1 MVALVSAFL
10 YALPSTSILGAV
22 LLTGFLG
29 GATATQVRVQDPW
42 FFFPVALGVLVWLG
56 PFLLD
61 ERLRALIPLRSPK
74 GAS

>member
-1 MVALVSAFL
+1 LVALVSAFF

-22 LLTGFLG
+22 LLAGFLG
-29 GATATQVRVQDPW
+29 GATATQVRVQDSW
-42 FFFPVALGVLVWLG
+42 FFFPVVLGVLVWLG

-61 ERLRALIPLRSPK
+61 ERLRALIPLRRPK